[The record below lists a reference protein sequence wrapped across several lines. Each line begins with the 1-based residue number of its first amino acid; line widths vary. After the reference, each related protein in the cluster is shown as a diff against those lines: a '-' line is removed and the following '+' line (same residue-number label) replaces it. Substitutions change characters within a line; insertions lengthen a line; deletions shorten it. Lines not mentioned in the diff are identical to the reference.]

1 LIKLVPSMASVNT
14 EIISYNPSSLIG
26 IFNNA
31 LTIEITKKAFRI
43 RGIYLPGKG
52 VNYNGFYYDSLKDES
67 SDACV
72 TLILPAP
79 IRHDLT
85 SGQTIECTGYLTKR
99 VELNAGKVALY
110 VNVIELLSQQDSK
123 YTDEQLKAFEVL
135 QKKAEQGYKDVDGF
149 IKKRIIQQQPV
160 TVTIL
165 VGKTA
170 IIDSD
175 IKHQLK
181 EAIGF
186 YDFKF
191 ERVNLSFETEISNAL
206 LTHDKNADI
215 LVVARGGGENMEVF
229 NRSSLAEKA
238 LTLTSFFV
246 TAIGHKEDTSLLQK
260 VSDKAFITP
269 TALGQYFNEIYN
281 QTVEELQNS
290 KAKLVEDIHK
300 QLDSNY
306 KQQLENLNNKL
317 MDVSELNEQK
327 IKLANTEI
335 DNLHLKLSERKPIP
349 TSFWLLLIICIVIG
363 IVIRMLIIKF
373 NLL

>member
-1 LIKLVPSMASVNT
+1 MPNPNS
-14 EIISYNPSSLIG
+14 EIISCNASSLLS

-31 LTIEITKKAFRI
+31 LTIEITKKEFRI

-186 YDFKF
+186 YNFKF
-191 ERVNLSFETEISNAL
+191 ERINLSFEAEISSAL
-206 LTHDKNADI
+206 LSHDKNTDI

-229 NRSSLAEKA
+229 NRASLAEHA
-238 LTLTSFFV
+238 LSLTSLFI

-260 VSDKAFITP
+260 VADKVFITP

-281 QTVEELQNS
+281 QTVEELQGS
-290 KAKLVEDIHK
+290 KAKLVEDITK
-300 QLDSNY
+300 QVKDNY
-306 KQQLENLNNKL
+306 ELQLVNLNDKLQGNKEQSEQQLQLATSQI
-317 MDVSELNEQK
+317 DELKTQ
-327 IKLANTEI
+327 LA
-335 DNLHLKLSERKPIP
+335 KKPSMQYVI
-349 TSFWLLLIICIVIG
+349 WLLVVIAAAIG
-363 IVIRMLIIKF
+363 MLIGRGC
-373 NLL
+373 N